1 MHKDNTTKGVVM
13 NREKLSK
20 SQLIELVDAHDK
32 LEAFWKLNIESLQD
46 RIEKLEG
53 ALKECEADNT
63 KFIKANADVG
73 SFNIDLID
81 WIVSSEHGGHK
92 RDCHVFYM
100 PKETCTC
107 GLDNLLN
114 RGK

>member
-1 MHKDNTTKGVVM
+1 MDNAKHPVFDGAKK
-13 NREKLSK
+13 E
-20 SQLIELVDAHDK
+20 I
-32 LEAFWKLNIESLQD
+32 LQFQT
-46 RIEKLEG
+46 RIKELEG

-63 KFIKANADVG
+63 KFIKSNTDVG
-73 SFNIDLID
+73 LFNVDLID

-107 GLDNLLN
+107 GLDNLL
-114 RGK
+114 RGE